1 MYSKF
6 RVSMNEDFSCY
17 YEAGKTWLKTH
28 KSQVKRKLD
37 QFIHYDSGIIDG
49 GALER
54 ELFKKINAD
63 VFISHSHKDE
73 KLAISFAGW
82 LKANFHLTA
91 FVDSC
96 VWEYADNILSEI
108 NDRYNRIRTD
118 ANGAKTYSHDKAN
131 YAASHIYLMLNS
143 ALNNMINKTECFMF
157 IDTDHSCLYMDR
169 DKAKS
174 DPKTLSP
181 WIHSEIV
188 MANTMT
194 KSDPDR
200 FLTSPELRHYLLE
213 SMQMTHDLDFSTFI
227 DLNQMDLMNWKHQK
241 KDGIHPLDTLYNL
254 KSKG

>member
-6 RVSMNEDFSCY
+6 RVSMNEDFSRY
-17 YEAGKTWLKTH
+17 YEAGKAWLETH

-54 ELFKKINAD
+54 ELFKEINAD

-82 LKANFHLTA
+82 LKANFNLTA

-118 ANGAKTYSHDKAN
+118 ANGAKTYRQH
-131 YAASHIYLMLNS
+131 L
-143 ALNNMINKTECFMF
+143 
-157 IDTDHSCLYMDR
+157 
-169 DKAKS
+169 
-174 DPKTLSP
+174 P
-181 WIHSEIV
+181 
-188 MANTMT
+188 
-194 KSDPDR
+194 
-200 FLTSPELRHYLLE
+200 
-213 SMQMTHDLDFSTFI
+213 QMY
-227 DLNQMDLMNWKHQK
+227 
-241 KDGIHPLDTLYNL
+241 P
-254 KSKG
+254 